1 MGVVVELTS
10 DAEVEMREFLVPPRE
25 WWDEE
30 PTIVRGED

>member
-1 MGVVVELTS
+1 MELTS
-10 DAEVEMREFLVPPRE
+10 NAETDTQEFLVPPRE

>member
-1 MGVVVELTS
+1 MELTS
-10 DAEVEMREFLVPPRE
+10 TVEIETQDFAVPPRE

>member
-1 MGVVVELTS
+1 MELTS
-10 DAEVEMREFLVPPRE
+10 TQEPETREFQVPPRE

>member
-1 MGVVVELTS
+1 MELTS
-10 DAEVEMREFLVPPRE
+10 NTETDTQEFLVPPRE

>member
-1 MGVVVELTS
+1 MELTS
-10 DAEVEMREFLVPPRE
+10 NAEPQNQEFLVPPRE